1 MATLNE
7 LEMLISS
14 INRGI
19 VSVEVGGHFGT
30 SNLVGS
36 ERAAVVSFRRLV
48 LRINV
53 RGSVRV
59 CVCVLACVRRSA
71 ENPAGGQTVY
81 FHLIPGRRP
90 CSYCCCGGRNPF
102 AVDVG
107 MKWSAAAD

>member
-36 ERAAVVSFRRLV
+36 ERAGGFVS
-48 LRINV
+48 
-53 RGSVRV
+53 
-59 CVCVLACVRRSA
+59 
-71 ENPAGGQTVY
+71 QT
-81 FHLIPGRRP
+81 
-90 CSYCCCGGRNPF
+90 SF
-102 AVDVG
+102 AD
-107 MKWSAAAD
+107 